1 MPPVGIDRE
10 INFDRR
16 ENERA
21 AEEDEDAMEEE
32 GGGGVMEKR
41 GISSA
46 FFSRGGGRHHPFSH
60 FSMDRYN
67 PAGKRR
73 GPLKDLS
80 KQAQA

>member
-32 GGGGVMEKR
+32 GGGGGDGEEGDFVCL
-41 GISSA
+41 
-46 FFSRGGGRHHPFSH
+46 F
-60 FSMDRYN
+60 
-67 PAGKRR
+67 
-73 GPLKDLS
+73 L
-80 KQAQA
+80 